1 MTLMCIPSVPPNP
14 FENGSKRK
22 KKAQVESEKQAEQAE
37 QTMQWEIFGKTR
49 AEFLF
54 FCCQKA
60 KSKAGILRF
69 QHFLCLPVIFHRWFW
84 FRAEMSHP
92 LEGMKPGKRAQ
103 ASRSHA
109 KVYRAAG
116 EQNESREKLLR
127 KPPIRVQKWNRPVTV
142 QCWNPHF
149 PLDYVV

>member
-1 MTLMCIPSVPPNP
+1 
-14 FENGSKRK
+14 
-22 KKAQVESEKQAEQAE
+22 
-37 QTMQWEIFGKTR
+37 MQWEIFGKTR

-69 QHFLCLPVIFHRWFW
+69 RHFLCLPVILHRWFW
-84 FRAEMSHP
+84 FRAEMPHP
-92 LEGMKPGKRAQ
+92 LEGMEPGERAQ

-109 KVYRAAG
+109 KVYCAAG
-116 EQNESREKLLR
+116 EENESRRSHLESRQLGCR
-127 KPPIRVQKWNRPVTV
+127 SPNRPVTL

-149 PLDYVV
+149 PLDYVIWGILTRTLHCPASHSGMTLMGRPILSSEEIRTEVPQS